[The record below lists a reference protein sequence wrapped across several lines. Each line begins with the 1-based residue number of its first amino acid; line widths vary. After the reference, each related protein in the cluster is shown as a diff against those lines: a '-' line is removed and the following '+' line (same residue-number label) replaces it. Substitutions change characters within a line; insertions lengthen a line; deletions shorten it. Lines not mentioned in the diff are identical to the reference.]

1 MNVEFFESINL
12 PPPNDKIYLRLG
24 YSKGKTKLSQAELI
38 KFESYI
44 DFALDKIKLQGAA
57 VIASIKEKTDS
68 EIILE
73 DNLIIKSNSIRK
85 FLNDCESV
93 LFMGATTGFEI
104 MAAIS
109 SGEDKKELEKS
120 VVADAVASEM
130 VDAALGWIADYKA
143 RILRRENKFITQQ
156 RFSAG
161 YGDFDLTYQKVI
173 YNILNLAKFGVKLTE
188 SYMLKPEKTVTALCG
203 IKQP

>member
-1 MNVEFFESINL
+1 MDLEFFESINL
-12 PPPNDKIYLRLG
+12 PPPKDKIYLRLG
-24 YSKGKTKLSQAELI
+24 YSKDRTKLSQAELA

-57 VIASIKEKTDS
+57 ATISIKEKSDS

-73 DNLIIKSNSIRK
+73 DNIIIKSSSIRK
-85 FLNDCESV
+85 FLNDCKSV
-93 LFMGATTGFEI
+93 LFMGATAGADI
-104 MAAIS
+104 MKVIS
-109 SGEDKKELEKS
+109 SGSGKKELEKS
-120 VVADAVASEM
+120 VVADAAASEV

-143 RILRRENKFITQQ
+143 RALRRENKFITQQ

-173 YNILNLAKFGVKLTE
+173 YNILNLAKLGVQLKE
-188 SYMLKPEKTVTALCG
+188 SYILKPEKTVTALCG
-203 IKQP
+203 VK

>member
-1 MNVEFFESINL
+1 MDLEFFESINL
-12 PPPNDKIYLRLG
+12 PPPKDKIYLRLG
-24 YSKGKTKLSQAELI
+24 YSKDRTKLSQAELA

-57 VIASIKEKTDS
+57 ATISIKEKSDS

-73 DNLIIKSNSIRK
+73 DNIIIKSSSIRK
-85 FLNDCESV
+85 FLNDCKSV
-93 LFMGATTGFEI
+93 LFMGATAGADI
-104 MAAIS
+104 MKVIS
-109 SGEDKKELEKS
+109 SGSGKKELEKS
-120 VVADAVASEM
+120 VVADAAASEV

-143 RILRRENKFITQQ
+143 RALRRENKFITQQ

-173 YNILNLAKFGVKLTE
+173 YNILNLAKLGVQLKE
-188 SYMLKPEKTVTALCG
+188 SYILKPEKTVTALCG
-203 IKQP
+203 